1 MKKELSVKSV
11 VAIGIGA
18 AIFVI
23 LGRFASI
30 PTGIP
35 NTNIETV
42 YPFLALFSVIFG
54 PLVGFATG
62 FIGHALKDFI
72 TFGNPWWSWI
82 LCSGLLGLCF
92 GLIGKNYASQK
103 ASSLLKKL
111 SFSIFLR
118 LSSISWPGV

>member
-92 GLIGKNYASQK
+92 GLIGK
-103 ASSLLKKL
+103 KL
-111 SFSIFLR
+111 RVTEGIFTR
-118 LSSISWPGV
+118 L